1 MAVFAYMAGLAMQN
15 DRGATLI
22 ELVLV
27 IVVLGIAATLLL
39 QLTGQSNVQSA
50 QSLVANQSRYIA
62 NHTLSEVL
70 NKPVFDPDDLN
81 CNNLPSICPARAEA
95 ANARITWDNV
105 CDYNGYTGE
114 PVSANG
120 TSLGLSQYQVSIVV
134 NDSAELN
141 GVNNNSEPNILKI
154 IVTVNS
160 PTGESV
166 SYTGWRFAME
176 RWQC

>member
-1 MAVFAYMAGLAMQN
+1 MQN
-15 DRGATLI
+15 NRGATLI

-50 QSLVANQSRYIA
+50 QSLVTNQGRYIA

-70 NKPVFDPDDLN
+70 NKPVFDPDDFN

-95 ANARITWDNV
+95 ANARGTWDNV

-134 NDSAELN
+134 DDNAELN
-141 GVNNNSEPNILKI
+141 GENNTSEPTLLKI
-154 IVTVNS
+154 TVTVS
-160 PTGESV
+160 TPGGESI
-166 SYTGWRFAME
+166 SYTGWRFTME